1 MSKPYV
7 LLSAAVSLDGY
18 LDDTGPER
26 LLLSSPAD
34 FDRVDEVRASVDAIL
49 VGAGTIRADNP
60 RLLVN
65 SPERRAARVAA
76 GLPEYP
82 LKVTVSGSGEL
93 DPAAQFWHTGGD
105 KVLYTTEKGAER
117 ARAAGL
123 AADVVALGGFES
135 GGFELGRSNTGGAEA
150 GGPNAGGGEPGGL
163 NAGGAEAGGL
173 NAGGAEA
180 GGLNAGGA
188 EAGGLNAGGAN
199 AGGPES
205 GGSGL
210 DWRALL
216 ADLHARGVRRLMVEG
231 GGRIHTQL
239 LQQEL
244 ADELQ
249 LVLAPLF
256 VGDPAAPRLFGPG
269 GYQPGRL
276 RLVETRRIQDVVLMR
291 YEPTAPGAGGS
302 VSAADHHWLR
312 LACELAERCPPSETA
327 FSVGAVVVAA
337 DGTELAR
344 GHSREGGDPVV
355 HAEEAAL
362 AKIDAGDA
370 RLASATV
377 YSSLEPCAR
386 RASRPAA
393 CARLILDAGVRRVV
407 TGWREP
413 DTFVAGAD
421 GSGLLA
427 AGGVDVVVLPE
438 YEALAKAPNRH
449 LAG

>member
-1 MSKPYV
+1 MPHPYV

-65 SPERRAARVAA
+65 SPERRAARVAD
-76 GLPEYP
+76 GRPEYP
-82 LKVTVSGSGEL
+82 LKVTVSGSGDL
-93 DPAAQFWHTGGD
+93 DPAARFWHTGGD
-105 KVLYTTEKGAER
+105 KVLYTTGKGAER
-117 ARAAGL
+117 ARVLGI
-123 AADVVALGGFES
+123 AADVVPLGD
-135 GGFELGRSNTGGAEA
+135 A
-150 GGPNAGGGEPGGL
+150 
-163 NAGGAEAGGL
+163 
-173 NAGGAEA
+173 
-180 GGLNAGGA
+180 
-188 EAGGLNAGGAN
+188 
-199 AGGPES
+199 
-205 GGSGL
+205 L
-210 DWRALL
+210 DWRRLL
-216 ADLHARGVRRLMVEG
+216 EHLHDERGVRRLMVEG

-239 LQQEL
+239 MTQGL

-256 VGDPAAPRLFGPG
+256 VGDPDAPRLFGPG
-269 GYQPGRL
+269 SYQGGRL
-276 RLVETRRIQDVVLMR
+276 RLVETRPVGDVVLMR
-291 YEPTAPGAGGS
+291 YEPTAPGAGALP
-302 VSAADHHWLR
+302 SAADRHWLA
-312 LACELAERCPPSETA
+312 LACELAAQCPPSETA

-362 AKIDAGDA
+362 AKADPTDP
-370 RLASATV
+370 RLAGATV

-386 RASRPAA
+386 RASRPAP

-407 TGWREP
+407 TAWREP
-413 DTFVAGAD
+413 DTFVTDAD
-421 GSGLLA
+421 GSAVLA
-427 AGGVDVVVLPE
+427 DGGATVLVLPE
-438 YEALAKAPNRH
+438 YEQRAKAPNAH
-449 LAG
+449 LLGG